1 MGERWIWHEN
11 SEKPPTDC
19 YYNISG
25 KGIDYWTEA
34 KFHKEEIREHWKTT
48 TRWEVPDVKNQHAI
62 NNPDRMT
69 KEILV
74 RIMRMVIQSI
84 KSQS

>member
-1 MGERWIWHEN
+1 MGKRCIWHE
-11 SEKPPTDC
+11 KPPCFWETPNDC
-19 YYNISG
+19 YYSISG
-25 KGIDYWTEA
+25 EDIDYWTEA
-34 KFHKEEIREHWKTT
+34 KFHKEEGREHWKTT
-48 TRWEVPDVKNQHAI
+48 KRRAVPDVKNQQAI
-62 NNPDRMT
+62 NRMT